1 MVHIPINN
9 GFNTDD
15 NGFIGDEPATRAA
28 AVVVSSD
35 PTTDTPSQQQVASTV
50 QLPAAPARQVEMTSM
65 VSGQGPANT
74 KTNSDA
80 NDNDDSAIR
89 SAGWSNRDGTSS
101 ASNFATAADD
111 TIYGGNGRSPSAS
124 TGCNV
129 ESGPSD
135 GSAAPGTSVAFC
147 ITAGSSGST

>member
-28 AVVVSSD
+28 AAVVSSD

-74 KTNSDA
+74 KTNSDGE
-80 NDNDDSAIR
+80 
-89 SAGWSNRDGTSS
+89 SAGW
-101 ASNFATAADD
+101 SNFATAADD

>member
-9 GFNTDD
+9 GFSTDD

-74 KTNSDA
+74 KTNSD
-80 NDNDDSAIR
+80 
-89 SAGWSNRDGTSS
+89 G
-101 ASNFATAADD
+101 
-111 TIYGGNGRSPSAS
+111 
-124 TGCNV
+124 
-129 ESGPSD
+129 E
-135 GSAAPGTSVAFC
+135 
-147 ITAGSSGST
+147 